1 MNRLA
6 RTLLSRNLR
15 LSTSTTTRA
24 SAVWAK
30 SLSFNPHPKVNGFPP
45 LQSQFRFK
53 RYVTS
58 SRPLLSPPA
67 TSSTSPTSSPPAT
80 TSTIEVAETQNED
93 FLRPDPQKESKG
105 LFGEWPL
112 YPLVGLGLISAIS
125 KEILILND
133 EIIYVAA
140 FSTAALTAY
149 IYIGETLRKFL
160 QDKVDAQNE
169 NFVEAAGYAAD
180 YLKKHLIIAKRQLS
194 YPDDVRSLQEE
205 EKTMSAITLEYRN
218 KKHKMDVNEATLQKL
233 STIRAIEAEEAKAY
247 KTAMTDYALAYLN
260 EKLSKLT
267 PDERSQILDH
277 IIEQIPTN
285 RGTAVYEDLI
295 TRYIDEFLS
304 YGYTPADF
312 GVVSR
317 VPAFM
322 STKKEASGKH

>member
-1 MNRLA
+1 
-6 RTLLSRNLR
+6 
-15 LSTSTTTRA
+15 
-24 SAVWAK
+24 
-30 SLSFNPHPKVNGFPP
+30 
-45 LQSQFRFK
+45 
-53 RYVTS
+53 
-58 SRPLLSPPA
+58 
-67 TSSTSPTSSPPAT
+67 
-80 TSTIEVAETQNED
+80 
-93 FLRPDPQKESKG
+93 
-105 LFGEWPL
+105 
-112 YPLVGLGLISAIS
+112 
-125 KEILILND
+125 
-133 EIIYVAA
+133 
-140 FSTAALTAY
+140 
-149 IYIGETLRKFL
+149 
-160 QDKVDAQNE
+160 
-169 NFVEAAGYAAD
+169 
-180 YLKKHLIIAKRQLS
+180 
-194 YPDDVRSLQEE
+194 
-205 EKTMSAITLEYRN
+205 
-218 KKHKMDVNEATLQKL
+218 MDVNEATLQKL